1 MKEPAVSADPT
12 QVLAFETDCHIFDGC
27 GFPAPGLHSFL
38 FKPLIG
44 HGGTGTS
51 WYFDKTM
58 LLAVLG
64 SIIIVVFFWAAF
76 RKPKLVPGKLQM
88 VAEAGYDFVR
98 RGIVYETIGK
108 REGEKYVPL
117 VVSLFFFVWM
127 MNLWSI
133 IPLAQFPVTAI
144 ISYPV
149 GLALIVY
156 VLWVSLTF
164 KRHGFVGALKN
175 FTGYD
180 KSLGPVL
187 PLAMVIE
194 FFSNLL
200 VRPFTHAVRLFA
212 NMFAGHTLILL
223 FTIASWYLL
232 NGIGIA
238 YAAVS
243 FVMVLVMTAF
253 ELFIQA
259 LQAYVFVLL
268 TCTFI
273 QGALS
278 GHGDDHADHAEPA
291 REKQAVLAEAH

>member
-12 QVLAFETDCHIFDGC
+12 QTLAFDTSCHLFSGC

-38 FKPLIG
+38 FKPLWG
-44 HGGTGTS
+44 DADS
-51 WYFDKTM
+51 NLYFNKTM
-58 LLAVLG
+58 LLALLG
-64 SIIIVVFFWAAF
+64 SVVIVAFFWAAF
-76 RKPKLVPGKLQM
+76 ARPKVVPGKLQM
-88 VAEAGYDFVR
+88 VAETGYDFIR
-98 RGIVYETIGK
+98 RGVVYETIGK
-108 REGEKYVPL
+108 KEGEKYVPL

-133 IPLAQFPVTAI
+133 IPVAQFPVTAI
-144 ISYPV
+144 ISYPAV
-149 GLALIVY
+149 LALIVY
-156 VLWVSLTF
+156 VLWVGLTF
-164 KRHGFVGALKN
+164 KRHGFVGAFKN

-212 NMFAGHTLILL
+212 NMFAGHTLLLL
-223 FTIASWYLL
+223 FTLASWYML

-238 YAAVS
+238 YSGVS
-243 FVMVLVMTAF
+243 FIMTIVMTAF

-268 TCTFI
+268 TCSYI
-273 QGALS
+273 QGAL
-278 GHGDDHADHAEPA
+278 AE
-291 REKQAVLAEAH
+291 HH